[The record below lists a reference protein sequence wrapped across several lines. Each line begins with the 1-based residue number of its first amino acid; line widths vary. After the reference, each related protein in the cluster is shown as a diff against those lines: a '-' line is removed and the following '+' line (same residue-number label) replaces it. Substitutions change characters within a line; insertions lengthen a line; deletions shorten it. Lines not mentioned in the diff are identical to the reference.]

1 MEKKD
6 LVAIDRKILLKL
18 IARSHKWCAVYGYV
32 GLITGTDCVF
42 LLSLPECLYVF
53 PCQWNYRPDHCMYGS
68 NCREAE
74 REGVSVLHGNRG
86 VYHDEKQPT
95 FKALYEA
102 IRDVSVFLSPF
113 SRLISVMQCT
123 HFGHPS
129 L

>member
-1 MEKKD
+1 
-6 LVAIDRKILLKL
+6 
-18 IARSHKWCAVYGYV
+18 
-32 GLITGTDCVF
+32 
-42 LLSLPECLYVF
+42 PECLYVF

-102 IRDVSVFLSPF
+102 IRDFPFQDNLFQSMYYPLQLKFLETVHTLCGRIPQVFLKQIEKTMK
-113 SRLISVMQCT
+113 RAYEKHVII
-123 HFGHPS
+123 H
-129 L
+129 